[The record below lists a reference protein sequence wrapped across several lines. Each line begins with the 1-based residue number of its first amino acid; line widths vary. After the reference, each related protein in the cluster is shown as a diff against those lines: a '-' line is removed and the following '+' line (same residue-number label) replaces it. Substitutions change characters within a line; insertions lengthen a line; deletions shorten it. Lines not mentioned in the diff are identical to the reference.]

1 MPPSWSPA
9 GHSQDGLSLPS
20 AGNTLSRVVTL
31 KGGKSVAARPLS
43 VIPITA
49 TIQESKLNSQDASEG
64 EGRTVNIQAGPGK
77 LGQQDQGKQITL
89 KVRQGRPENPRRA
102 PMGAEGLVAGQPR
115 GGGCVHEESHGIR
128 GAQFQTQ
135 RRQKQPFRPW
145 RPGALAG
152 TRPLKP
158 HLPARPGR
166 PPCADCA
173 ALTGNGVCSCHL
185 SESPQGA
192 GGPASLSIF
201 SGEALSAVWGP

>member
-1 MPPSWSPA
+1 M
-9 GHSQDGLSLPS
+9 GCLSLPPETHCPVWS
-20 AGNTLSRVVTL
+20 PS
-31 KGGKSVAARPLS
+31 KGVNQWPPRPLS

-115 GGGCVHEESHGIR
+115 GGGCVHEESHRIR

-135 RRQKQPFRPW
+135 RCQKRPFRPW
-145 RPGALAG
+145 RPGGLAE
-152 TRPLKP
+152 
-158 HLPARPGR
+158 PAP
-166 PPCADCA
+166 
-173 ALTGNGVCSCHL
+173 
-185 SESPQGA
+185 
-192 GGPASLSIF
+192 
-201 SGEALSAVWGP
+201 